1 MKKGTANKKEANG
14 SHFGGKICY
23 FEQRFLLL
31 LHHNI
36 QYIGAG
42 SHF

>member
-23 FEQRFLLL
+23 LNKGSNYF
-31 LHHNI
+31 
-36 QYIGAG
+36 YIIIYNT
-42 SHF
+42 